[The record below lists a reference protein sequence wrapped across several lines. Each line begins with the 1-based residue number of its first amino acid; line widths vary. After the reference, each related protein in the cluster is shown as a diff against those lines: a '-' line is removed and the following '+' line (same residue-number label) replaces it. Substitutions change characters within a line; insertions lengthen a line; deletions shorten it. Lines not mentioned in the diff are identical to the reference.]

1 MEIFPRSY
9 DFFRGTGDLVGSE
22 RLGLGEVA
30 LGEDG
35 GCCEY
40 EDGVGITLTL
50 TFVGVEGA
58 VKVLSE
64 ITGFY
69 ILNVMSRINKRLFVT
84 ELAQWLHRGWKG
96 PFNTFSKNVS

>member
-1 MEIFPRSY
+1 MRLDVKPTCWDSSQFDLETYPRSY
-9 DFFRGTGDLVGSE
+9 DFFRGTGDLGGSE
-22 RLGLGEVA
+22 RLG

-64 ITGFY
+64 ITG
-69 ILNVMSRINKRLFVT
+69 
-84 ELAQWLHRGWKG
+84 LHIKC
-96 PFNTFSKNVS
+96 

>member
-1 MEIFPRSY
+1 MRLDVKPTCWDSSQFDLETYPRSY
-9 DFFRGTGDLVGSE
+9 DFFRGTGDLGGSE
-22 RLGLGEVA
+22 RLG

-64 ITGFY
+64 I
-69 ILNVMSRINKRLFVT
+69 KRS
-84 ELAQWLHRGWKG
+84 HIKH
-96 PFNTFSKNVS
+96 

>member
-1 MEIFPRSY
+1 METYPRSY
-9 DFFRGTGDLVGSE
+9 DFFRGTGDLGGSE
-22 RLGLGEVA
+22 RLGLGEVG
-30 LGEDG
+30 LG
-35 GCCEY
+35 

-69 ILNVMSRINKRLFVT
+69 ILNVKFRINKRLFVT
-84 ELAQWLHRGWKG
+84 ELGDTIIYPGRLQKRKLLK
-96 PFNTFSKNVS
+96 VS